1 MRPIILILAFTLICK
16 SSVFGQMPNDS
27 TYSSWWAN
35 KNSSIFNSVDS
46 GQFYGTT
53 TGYLK
58 LDNNG
63 KTHILD
69 FQTCSTVLDIEK
81 DPHEVYDNS
90 IKKYSTN
97 TTSGRIGLTYETY
110 ALANILT
117 IVINDENY
125 RIGTIDGACD
135 MPILG
140 MTFNYCN
147 ETTIEYLT
155 LFVTKP
161 LVLTTTRQLMTKR
174 NIGYPEAKK
183 IANQVTLL
191 PGSTLIMTIRK

>member
-1 MRPIILILAFTLICK
+1 MRAIILILAFT
-16 SSVFGQMPNDS
+16 SVCTATVYGQIPNDS
-27 TYSSWWAN
+27 IYSSWWDN
-35 KNSSIFNSVDS
+35 KNSSIFKTVDN
-46 GQFYGTT
+46 GQFDGTT

-63 KTHILD
+63 KTLILD
-69 FQTCSTVLDIEK
+69 FQSTSTVLDIEK
-81 DPHEVYDNS
+81 DPHEIYDNS
-90 IKKYSTN
+90 TKKYSTS
-97 TTSGRIGLTYETY
+97 TTSGKTGLTYETY

-117 IVINDENY
+117 IVLNDEHY

-135 MPILG
+135 MPIPG

-161 LVLTTTRQLMTKR
+161 LVLTTTRQIMTDR
-174 NIGYPEAKK
+174 NINYPDAKK

-191 PGSTLIMTIRK
+191 SGSTLIMTIRK